1 MYKACWC
8 ILLSGLVLN
17 VNGQT
22 PRATVPVD
30 TQAIAKLGSL
40 TRIVM
45 QSGVRGTEL
54 TDTIL
59 AIAMKDREPTR
70 QAVSGFTEALANA
83 KVTGPIPSAQVS
95 ALESCIVG
103 VLRDESTSNFA
114 LAERLRHAL
123 TALRVNDLKTDLII
137 RRFLAIGEAV
147 RGPDDIKVIDEPV
160 RQK

>member
-17 VNGQT
+17 VSGQT
-22 PRATVPVD
+22 SRAAVPAD
-30 TQAIAKLGSL
+30 AQAIAKLSSL
-40 TRIVM
+40 TRIVI
-45 QSGVRGTEL
+45 QSGDGATEL
-54 TDTIL
+54 TDAIL

-70 QAVSGFTEALANA
+70 QAVSGFSEALANA
-83 KVTGPIPSAQVS
+83 KVTAPIPSTQLS
-95 ALESCIVG
+95 ALQTCIVD

-114 LAERLRHAL
+114 LAERLRQTL
-123 TALRVNDLKTDLII
+123 RALRVNDLKTDLII

-160 RQK
+160 RRK

>member
-1 MYKACWC
+1 MYRACWC
-8 ILLSGLVLN
+8 ILLSGLVMSAT
-17 VNGQT
+17 GQT
-22 PRATVPVD
+22 SRVD
-30 TQAIAKLGSL
+30 AQAAAKLGSL

-45 QSGVRGTEL
+45 ESGGRGTEL

-59 AIAMKDREPTR
+59 TLALKDRAPTR
-70 QAVSGFTEALANA
+70 QEVSGFTESLANA
-83 KVTGPIPSAQVS
+83 KPPGPIASAQVS
-95 ALESCIVG
+95 VVQRCILD

-114 LAERLRHAL
+114 LAERLRRAL
-123 TALRVNDLKTDLII
+123 TAIRVNDLKTDLII

>member
-8 ILLSGLVLN
+8 ILLSGLVMS
-17 VNGQT
+17 VSGQT
-22 PRATVPVD
+22 PRTAVSLD
-30 TQAIAKLGSL
+30 TQAIAKLGTL
-40 TRIVM
+40 VRIVM
-45 QSGVRGTEL
+45 QNGVRGTEL

-59 AIAMKDREPTR
+59 AIALKDWEPTR
-70 QAVSGFTEALANA
+70 QEVTEFTEALVAA
-83 KVTGPIPSAQVS
+83 KPPGPIAPAQVS
-95 ALESCIVG
+95 AIQRCIVD

-123 TALRVNDLKTDLII
+123 TVIHVNDLKTDLII
-137 RRFLAIGEAV
+137 RRFLAVRQGV